1 MATRTKAREKRYA
14 IGVYTNPQASREE
27 LIRAIHPR
35 YRHYLYSAR
44 KALKKK
50 LDRKINH
57 GNADLRRQYEQALV
71 MTEVTIDEFLDF
83 VLSRQHI
90 CECCGKSLDMR
101 VGSTDFAI
109 DHFHDSGRLR
119 GLLCNPCNLA
129 LGSFG
134 DDAATVARAK
144 EYLEH
149 HHAKR

>member
-1 MATRTKAREKRYA
+1 
-14 IGVYTNPQASREE
+14 
-27 LIRAIHPR
+27 
-35 YRHYLYSAR
+35 
-44 KALKKK
+44 
-50 LDRKINH
+50 
-57 GNADLRRQYEQALV
+57 
-71 MTEVTIDEFLDF
+71 MTAVTIDEFLDF